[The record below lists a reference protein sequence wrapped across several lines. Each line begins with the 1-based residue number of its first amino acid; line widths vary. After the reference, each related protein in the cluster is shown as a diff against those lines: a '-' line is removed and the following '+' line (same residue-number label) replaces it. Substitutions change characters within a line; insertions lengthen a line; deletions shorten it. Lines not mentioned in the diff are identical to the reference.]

1 MRLMDETMWI
11 NHNQLNVSLFIAL
24 KENQAEDICVC

>member
-1 MRLMDETMWI
+1 MDEPMWI

-24 KENQAEDICVC
+24 KENQAEDISVC